1 MDIQAALSSTEI
13 NFETALIRLIISFIA
28 GMVIGIEREAHSQ
41 PAGLRTHILISL
53 GSTLAML
60 LSVYIPQAYPHFQNG
75 DPGRIAAQ
83 VVTGIGFL
91 GAGAI
96 IHYGVNVRGLTTAAS
111 IWATAMLG
119 LAIGAGLF
127 SISAITAGIILF
139 SLTIM
144 DVFEKHF
151 FRGKIF
157 KRIEITAK
165 KNTITLPELQDKF
178 HSLRIRIQTTDIF
191 KNTGET
197 TEKYIFYAF
206 IPVRLNTQRLG
217 EIIEKTEGIVNYS
230 VEMIN
235 I

>member
-1 MDIQAALSSTEI
+1 MTLQEILCSTEI
-13 NFETALIRLIISFIA
+13 NFETAVLRLVISFIG
-28 GMVIGIEREAHSQ
+28 GMLIGIEREAHSQ

-53 GSTLAML
+53 GSTLAMI
-60 LSVYIPQAYPHFQNG
+60 LSIYIPQAYPQFQNG

-96 IHYGVNVRGLTTAAS
+96 IHYGVNIRGLTTAAS
-111 IWATAMLG
+111 IWAMAILG

-127 SISAITAGIILF
+127 WISAITAGIILF

-144 DVFEKHF
+144 DILEKLF
-151 FRGKIF
+151 FKDKIF
-157 KRIEITAK
+157 KKIEITAR
-165 KNTITLPELQDKF
+165 KNQIKLPDLHNKF
-178 HSLRIRIQTTDIF
+178 VSMKIRIQTTDIL

-197 TEKYIFYAF
+197 TERFVIYAY
-206 IPVRLNTQRLG
+206 IPVKLETQQLG
-217 EIIEKTEGIVNYS
+217 EVIEKTEGVVSYT

-235 I
+235 R